1 MNDNEFLNTDRYEQ
15 LLRPRCDFHAS
26 DSLKERIVA
35 EAAKSQNPGF
45 NAFKRYA
52 FRIAAAVCVAAMIG
66 SILLTYISNIP
77 DKSPVIVTD
86 AADAATAP
94 PAIKKNETTEKA
106 IQTGIP
112 TECKSEN
119 VKKRPMETV
128 NENTDPVIE
137 EIDDSYDFD
146 IPEFNDENHLTLPM
160 TQEDESIMLP
170 MAMAPEEIIKRQ
182 RESTRD
188 YLDYM
193 QQEVESAQHR
203 LIALSE
209 NKNK

>member
-1 MNDNEFLNTDRYEQ
+1 MIDNDIFNTEELEE
-15 LLRPRCDFHAS
+15 LLSPRCDFHAS
-26 DSLKERIVA
+26 GSLKERVVA
-35 EAAKSQNPGF
+35 EAAKSQTPGI
-45 NAFKRYA
+45 NAFKRYT
-52 FRIAAAVCVAAMIG
+52 FRIAAAACVAAMIG
-66 SILLTYISNIP
+66 TILLTYISNTP
-77 DKSPVIVTD
+77 DKSAVIVTD
-86 AADAATAP
+86 AVDAATVP
-94 PAIKKNETTEKA
+94 PATKKNEITEKV
-106 IQTGIP
+106 IQSGIP
-112 TECKSEN
+112 TECKSKN
-119 VKKRPMETV
+119 VKNKSMETI
-128 NENTDPVIE
+128 NENSNPVIE